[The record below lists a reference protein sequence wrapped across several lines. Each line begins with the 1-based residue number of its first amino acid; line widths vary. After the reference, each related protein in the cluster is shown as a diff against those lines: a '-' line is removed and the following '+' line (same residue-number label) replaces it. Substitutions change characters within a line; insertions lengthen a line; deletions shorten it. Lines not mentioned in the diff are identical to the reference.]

1 MSDAKFHHPASSM
14 APSAYSPNGGAAFGD
29 QIYNRLL
36 SDRIIFLGK
45 EVDDEIANQITA
57 QMLTLAADTDQD
69 IYLYINSP
77 GGSVMAGLAIYDT
90 MQYIHNDVVTVAM
103 GFCASMGQFLLTA
116 GTPGKRFSLP
126 HTRILM
132 HQPSAGL
139 SGSVT
144 DIKIH
149 AKQMLETKREMAEL
163 IAHHSGQTFEQI
175 TKDSDRDHWFTPA
188 EAKEYGLI
196 DDIMTHASGA
206 PGKAFQ
212 HASA

>member
-1 MSDAKFHHPASSM
+1 MSDARLHHPASPTVS
-14 APSAYSPNGGAAFGD
+14 SAHSPNGGAAFGD

-57 QMLTLAADTDQD
+57 QMLTLAADTDQE

-90 MQYIHNDVVTVAM
+90 MQYIRNDVVTVAM

-116 GTPGKRFSLP
+116 GTPGKRFALP

-139 SGSVT
+139 AGTVT

-149 AKQMLETKREMAEL
+149 AKQMLETKREMSEL
-163 IAHHSGQTFEQI
+163 IALHSGQTFEQI
-175 TKDSDRDHWFTPA
+175 TKDSDRDRWFTPA

-206 PGKAFQ
+206 PGRAFQ
-212 HASA
+212 RTSA